1 MIKKITLTLALTAAA
16 FAGGFGSNSN
26 DKPQYLPNPDGG
38 RNQYI
43 ICTASDTGSYFKAG
57 KRLVQLLGQDRI
69 NGTKNGKGGN
79 WLGYAATTD
88 GTAMNYDLMS
98 EGICNVSIMQGD
110 HIAYLRGVDKSFFDN
125 KAVIFLDRT
134 ENVQLIMRKG
144 MDEDDLQDKGAKVLV
159 GLAASGGAASYKNM
173 TALESGYGKATVVYG
188 DIDISALSDLA
199 AGRIDGIIRTS
210 HLDPAHDQLAKDVQG
225 IKGIYFADLDDS
237 NLNNSVDF
245 GDGDVEIYKFVD
257 TVVAKGFFDTEAET
271 LETHVA
277 IVIDKKN
284 MSKKQKNKILRVI
297 TQNKKNL
304 F

>member
-1 MIKKITLTLALTAAA
+1 MKKLLLSLLVSTAVT

-38 RNQYI
+38 KNQYI
-43 ICTASDTGSYFKAG
+43 ICTAEDIGSYYKAG
-57 KRLVQLLGQDRI
+57 KRLVQLLGQDRV
-69 NGTKNGKGGN
+69 NGSTNGRGGN
-79 WLGYAATTD
+79 WLGYPATTE
-88 GTAMNYDLMS
+88 GSGQNYDLMS
-98 EGICNVSIMQGD
+98 DGVCNVAIMQGD
-110 HIAYLRGVDKSFFDN
+110 HIAYLRGKDKSFFDN

-144 MDEDDLQDKGAKVLV
+144 MDEDDLQEKGRKVLV
-159 GLAASGGAASYKNM
+159 GSAASGGAMSWKNM
-173 TALESGYGKATVVYG
+173 VALESGYGKATVVYG

-210 HLDPAHDQLAKDVQG
+210 HLDPSHDQLAKDVHDV
-225 IKGIYFADLDDS
+225 KGIYFADLDDS
-237 NLNNSVDF
+237 NLNNSVNF

-257 TVVAKGFFDTEAET
+257 TVVAKGWFNTEAET

-297 TQNKKNL
+297 TQNKNNL

>member
-1 MIKKITLTLALTAAA
+1 MIKKTILTLALTAAA

-26 DKPQYLPNPDGG
+26 QKAQYLPNPDGG
-38 RNQYI
+38 SNQYV
-43 ICTASDTGSYFKAG
+43 ICTASDTGSYYKAG
-57 KRLVQLLGQDRI
+57 KRIVSLLGQDRS
-69 NGTKNGKGGN
+69 NGKM
-79 WLGYAATTD
+79 LGYAATTD
-88 GTAMNYDLMS
+88 GSGMNYDLMS
-98 EGICNVSIMQGD
+98 DGICNVAVMQGD
-110 HIAYLRGVDKSFFDN
+110 HVAYLRGVDKSFFDG

-144 MDEDDLQDKGAKVLV
+144 MDEDDLQTKGAKVLV
-159 GLAASGGAASYKNM
+159 GLASSGGAASYKNM
-173 TALESGYGKATVVYG
+173 TALESGYGKATIVYG

-210 HLDPAHDQLAKDVQG
+210 HLDPTHDQLAKDVRDV
-225 IKGIYFADLDDS
+225 KGIYFADLDDS
-237 NLNNSVDF
+237 NLNNKVNF

>member
-1 MIKKITLTLALTAAA
+1 MKKTILGLTIAAMLATSAMA
-16 FAGGFGSNSN
+16 GFGSNSQQKEQVLKGS
-26 DKPQYLPNPDGG
+26 DGEDYQYV
-38 RNQYI
+38 
-43 ICTASDTGSYFKAG
+43 ICTASDTGSYYRAG
-57 KRLVQLLGQDRI
+57 KRLVSLLGQDPR
-69 NGTKNGKGGN
+69 NGNQ
-79 WLGYAATTD
+79 LAVAETTD
-88 GTAMNYDLMS
+88 GSGQNYQLMS
-98 EGICNVSIMQGD
+98 DKICNVAIMQGD
-110 HIAYLRGVDKSFFDN
+110 HVAYLRGADKSFFDG

-134 ENVQLIMRKG
+134 ENVQLIMRDG
-144 MDEDDLQDKGAKVLV
+144 MDEDDLQKKGAKVLV
-159 GLAASGGAASYKNM
+159 GLANSGGAASYKNM

-210 HLDPAHDQLAKDVQG
+210 HLDPRHNQLALDVQG
-225 IKGIYFADLDDS
+225 VKGIYFADLDDS
-237 NLNNSVDF
+237 NLNNSVNF

-277 IVIDKKN
+277 IVIDKAG